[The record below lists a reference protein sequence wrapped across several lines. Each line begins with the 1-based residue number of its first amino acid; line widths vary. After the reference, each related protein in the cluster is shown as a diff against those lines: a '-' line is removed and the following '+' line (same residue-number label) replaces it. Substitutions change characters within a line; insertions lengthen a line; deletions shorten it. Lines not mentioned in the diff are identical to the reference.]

1 MMRQAAKLTDKIGIL
16 WCRLIHNSVSW
27 PIHGHYHCW
36 TCMRQYEV
44 PWAAEPQ
51 RTPVIALRS
60 PASPP
65 ATKLQRV
72 A

>member
-1 MMRQAAKLTDKIGIL
+1 MIRQAFELTFKIGTM
-16 WCRLIHNSVSW
+16 WCRLMLDSISW

-44 PWAAEPQ
+44 PWSEEPQ
-51 RTPVIALRS
+51 NIPVITIRAAVGRPLS
-60 PASPP
+60 Q
-65 ATKLQRV
+65 LQRV